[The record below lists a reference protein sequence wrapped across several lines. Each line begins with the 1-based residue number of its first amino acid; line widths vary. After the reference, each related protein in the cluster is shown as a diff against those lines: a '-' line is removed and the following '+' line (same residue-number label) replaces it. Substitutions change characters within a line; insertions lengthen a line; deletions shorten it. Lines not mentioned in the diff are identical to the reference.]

1 MKISKSQLERWDL
14 TAMNDWA
21 DALNNINEQAMQ
33 AIDSTRNYF
42 TDAETHWQGAA
53 FNAAYERVSEDHDQ
67 SRRVYY
73 EISDVPGIIKNAA
86 TDLTSLRGVLR
97 GKADDAVEAGLRVD
111 DDWTVHGTDEA
122 QVKTHQDAIRI
133 AYDALTQE
141 VSRLQIDLLNQAGLI
156 RAAGDLLGSGNFIDE
171 QSTNNRRQALAKLF
185 HDDLLARFNVP
196 VDPDGM
202 TTWPKP
208 PLSWGFGSQK
218 MTAEEARLLD
228 DLGLLGARDAY
239 GIYKTAIH
247 ESENVFDRA
256 GITDGHSDAFRHA
269 YWNAMLANRFG
280 PEFTQEYTNAHE
292 GVDTNSAAAE
302 AMDLHN
308 NAVGRRIAAEHPDAS
323 PEELA
328 TYVKEA
334 VLRGDMVVVGP
345 DGMLTPSDQVAIGE
359 TGRADGPPA
368 TGGTKPPPTDTE
380 FTSGGYNP
388 GSDGESYGTYDS

>member
-1 MKISKSQLERWDL
+1 MS
-14 TAMNDWA
+14 
-21 DALNNINEQAMQ
+21 
-33 AIDSTRNYF
+33 
-42 TDAETHWQGAA
+42 
-53 FNAAYERVSEDHDQ
+53 
-67 SRRVYY
+67 
-73 EISDVPGIIKNAA
+73 
-86 TDLTSLRGVLR
+86 
-97 GKADDAVEAGLRVD
+97 
-111 DDWTVHGTDEA
+111 
-122 QVKTHQDAIRI
+122 
-133 AYDALTQE
+133 
-141 VSRLQIDLLNQAGLI
+141 
-156 RAAGDLLGSGNFIDE
+156 
-171 QSTNNRRQALAKLF
+171 NRRTIVDRYSRIF

-247 ESENVFDRA
+247 ESENIFEKE

-269 YWNAMLANRFG
+269 YWNAMLANWFG
-280 PEFTQEYTNAHE
+280 PEFTEQYTNARE
-292 GVDTNSAAAE
+292 GIDTNSAAAE

-308 NAVGRRIAAEHPDAS
+308 NAVGRRIAAEHPDAD

-334 VLRGDMVVVGP
+334 ALRGDMVVVGP

-368 TGGTKPPPTDTE
+368 TGGTKPAPTGKD

-388 GSDGESYGTYDS
+388 GSDGESYGTYDN